1 MLLNVLGNY
10 GSAIEL
16 KDVVDF
22 MYVNFVHLKAMPQL
36 FLHILVK
43 LLKIQLPVNVTTV
56 WATMLRTIRS
66 VLCG

>member
-1 MLLNVLGNY
+1 MLLNVLGVY

-22 MYVNFVHLKAMPQL
+22 MYVNFVHLKAMPLL
-36 FLHILVK
+36 FLHIPVK
-43 LLKIQLPVNVTTV
+43 LLMTLLPVNVTTV